1 MEKLKNFL
9 YDKNDVLI
17 AVLIIAAAVF
27 IIGGR
32 VEAIMAYPEVM
43 AKQAED
49 QAQEDEIIPPT
60 VDEGATEVDPDA
72 APDGAVD
79 SGNGQQGTDSKQ
91 NGSTGQSGGSGDSG
105 DSGDSTPAASI
116 YIPTGST
123 WDSVANSLVSGGMI
137 TDKTA
142 FLNAV
147 HASGRENKLQ
157 LGNFI
162 IPAGSTPAQIVNI
175 VTGA

>member
-17 AVLIIAAAVF
+17 AVLIIVAAVF

-43 AKQAED
+43 AKQVED

-79 SGNGQQGTDSKQ
+79 SGNGQQGTDS
-91 NGSTGQSGGSGDSG
+91 GQSGGSDNSG
-105 DSGDSTPAASI
+105 GSGTSAPAASI